1 MEDREQELDQ
11 YINMDYVWI
20 LFGFCSNFKCL
31 ADHPVVAVFQ
41 VRLRRRF
48 ATFVAIRVGPPDD
61 FLHRMMSFYRFP
73 LIFY

>member
-48 ATFVAIRVGPPDD
+48 ATFVAGFTCWPFVWGP
-61 FLHRMMSFYRFP
+61 LM
-73 LIFY
+73 IFCIE